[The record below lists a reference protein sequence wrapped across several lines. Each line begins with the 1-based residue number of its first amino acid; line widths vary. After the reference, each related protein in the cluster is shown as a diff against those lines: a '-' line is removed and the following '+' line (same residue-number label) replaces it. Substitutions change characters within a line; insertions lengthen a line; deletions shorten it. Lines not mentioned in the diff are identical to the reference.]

1 MEHIATLL
9 DTAGVV
15 GVVPYLHA
23 HAARSSGNFL
33 QINLTDH
40 FVQGIYVTFAQLRP
54 THMCD
59 DQNANDVAEACV
71 GVQVLNSDFMC
82 TTKYKYNVFSSIDS
96 VKPAW
101 RGQTLHIH

>member
-9 DTAGVV
+9 VTAGVV
-15 GVVPYLHA
+15 SDVSSLHA
-23 HAARSSGNFL
+23 HAARSTGKFL

-59 DQNANDVAEACV
+59 DESANDVADACV
-71 GVQVLNSDFMC
+71 GVRVLNSDFMC
-82 TTKYKYNVFSSIDS
+82 TSKINTTYLV
-96 VKPAW
+96 
-101 RGQTLHIH
+101 R

>member
-9 DTAGVV
+9 DTAGAV

-54 THMCD
+54 MHMCD
-59 DQNANDVAEACV
+59 DGNANDIVDACV
-71 GVQVLNSDFMC
+71 DVQVMTPDFIC
-82 TTKYKYNVFSSIDS
+82 TN
-96 VKPAW
+96 
-101 RGQTLHIH
+101 

>member
-9 DTAGVV
+9 DTTGVV
-15 GVVPYLHA
+15 GDVPYLYT

-33 QINLTDH
+33 QIYLTDH

-59 DQNANDVAEACV
+59 DENINDVADVCV

-82 TTKYKYNVFSSIDS
+82 TSKDTTYS
-96 VKPAW
+96 V
-101 RGQTLHIH
+101 R

>member
-1 MEHIATLL
+1 MYCALIDVKNNAIGAFLST
-9 DTAGVV
+9 
-15 GVVPYLHA
+15 
-23 HAARSSGNFL
+23 GNFL

-59 DQNANDVAEACV
+59 DQNANDVADACV

-82 TTKYKYNVFSSIDS
+82 TSKDK
-96 VKPAW
+96 
-101 RGQTLHIH
+101 